1 MNGKRLLFSFLVF
14 ATASLMYS
22 CSGSGSSDTVGQTGT
37 PIIADHTIVADYSK
51 IPQTYINEVKKMWIN
66 VPGESHSEAYRA
78 GLTLLAASDSRFA
91 ATVTESGNP
100 EAYTDQHLRTNRGV
114 RTGSWSYGT
123 GETVF
128 WTYTP
133 TGSENII
140 KNHITYCETNNLH
153 ISAIGFGWCWDLT
166 RSTASPSADT
176 VYGCHWYGSSN
187 SSTDT
192 GWWGLDDV
200 DSTINC
206 NTYCK
211 RVDEYSAFCKS
222 SGYTT
227 KVFFT
232 TGPADV
238 TGESGYQAFLKH
250 EYIRNYVK
258 ADSSGILFDYADIL
272 CFDDNGQQ
280 NMTTWNGHAFP
291 ILTTANSGDNSIG
304 HIGSVGAIRLAK
316 AEWWMLARIAGWD
329 GK

>member
-1 MNGKRLLFSFLVF
+1 MSGKSLLFSFLISV
-14 ATASLMYS
+14 TVSLMYS
-22 CSGSGSSDTVGQTGT
+22 CSGSGSSDTGGQTGT

-51 IPQTYINEVKKMWIN
+51 IPQSYINEVKKMWIN
-66 VPGESHSEAYRA
+66 VPGESHSQAYRT

-91 ATVTESGNP
+91 ATATESGNP

-140 KNHITYCETNNLH
+140 KNHITYCESNNLH
-153 ISAIGFGWCWDLT
+153 IAAIGFGWCWDLT
-166 RSTASPSADT
+166 RSTASPSADP

-192 GWWGLDDV
+192 GWWGLDDG

-222 SGYTT
+222 SGYAT

-232 TGPADV
+232 TGPVDV
-238 TGESGYQAFLKH
+238 TEESGYQAFLKH

-258 ADSSGILFDYADIL
+258 MDSSRILFDYADIL
-272 CFDDNGQQ
+272 CYDDNGQQ
-280 NMTTWNGHAFP
+280 NTATWSGHTFP
-291 ILTTANSGDNSIG
+291 VLTTANSGDGSIG

-316 AEWWMLARIAGWD
+316 AEWWLLARLAGWD